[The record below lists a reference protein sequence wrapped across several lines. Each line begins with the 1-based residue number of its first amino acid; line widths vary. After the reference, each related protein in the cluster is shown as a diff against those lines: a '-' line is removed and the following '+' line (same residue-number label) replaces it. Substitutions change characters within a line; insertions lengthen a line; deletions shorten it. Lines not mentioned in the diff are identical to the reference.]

1 MCMGRRIRCW
11 LFCQVVDNFGDI
23 GVCFR
28 LAKQLVREY
37 EYEVVLWVD
46 DLVSF
51 AKLCPQ
57 VDPLLATQDVFG
69 ILVVH
74 WQSSDLVNH
83 VEQQSAPDVLIEA
96 FACDLPAEVLEVAIQ
111 SQALWV
117 NLEYLSAEEWV
128 EGCHLMTSPQKSGL
142 NKYFFFPGFTKK
154 TGGLLREKDL
164 DVRRQSFINDTE
176 TQSIAWQYLGL
187 DRLPER
193 NTLGNE
199 RPFVINLFT
208 YTSPVLSLWI
218 DAWVGLNRPILVLI
232 PEGGALANLSTYFG
246 SVPKVGDSVQ
256 LGLLKI
262 QVIPF
267 VEQEAFD
274 YVLWLADLNI
284 VRGEDSFVRAHW
296 AEKPFFWH
304 IYPQDDAA
312 HERKLHAFWSR
323 AYHCFTPESQEA
335 HKLLSD
341 ELNEVRPIDGHER
354 NHAWQLLFSRYE
366 AWQEQS
372 EEWSTIQKQLP
383 DMSQQLAKLVKN

>member
-1 MCMGRRIRCW
+1 MGSKKCWW
-11 LFCQVVDNFGDI
+11 LFCQVIDNFGDI

-37 EYEVVLWVD
+37 QYEVVLWVD

-57 VDPLLATQDVFG
+57 VAPSLATQNIFG
-69 ILVVH
+69 ITVLH
-74 WQSSDLVNH
+74 WQSSELLHH
-83 VEQQSAPDVLIEA
+83 VERQSSPDVLIEA
-96 FACDLPAEVLEVAIQ
+96 FACDLPSEVLEIVLQ
-111 SQALWV
+111 NQALWI

-164 DVRRQSFINDTE
+164 DARRQNFINDTE
-176 TQSIAWQYLGL
+176 AQNIAWQYLGS

-208 YTSPVLSLWI
+208 YASPVLSLWI
-218 DAWVGLNRPILVLI
+218 DAWVSLSRPILVLI
-232 PEGGALANLSTYFG
+232 PEGGALASLSTYFG
-246 SVPKVGDSVQ
+246 LVPKVGDSVQ

-284 VRGEDSFVRAHW
+284 VRGEDSFIRAHW

-312 HERKLHAFWSR
+312 HEKKLHAFWQR
-323 AYHCFTPESQEA
+323 AYSCFTPANKETHEM
-335 HKLLSD
+335 LSD
-341 ELNEVRPIDGHER
+341 ELNGVRLLDNRER
-354 NHAWQLLFSRYE
+354 NQAWKLLFSCYE
-366 AWQEQS
+366 AYQEHS
-372 EEWSTIQKQLP
+372 KEWASIQKQLP